1 MLFYNDKKIVDYFY
15 TLTYILNEKI
25 ENIFTQYRLKN
36 LVAAEQEV
44 LSLFEKGFL
53 FDSERNY
60 WLASIYLTQRRYS
73 GDKTWDNQ
81 LAEFEAYFAEPN
93 LLNSFIL
100 SVDWNIFNKNFD
112 IANHILQQA
121 LAKFDDDGENTVKI
135 YAAFSRLY
143 TATNNFKE
151 ALRIAKDGLTLLKNS
166 NVDSE
171 IAAELYQSL
180 VQAYLKSQE
189 YGNLEEYA
197 SILLTLS
204 KQLQDVE
211 KQIVALNNL
220 AIVNSIRND
229 FKTAMGYFIETLE
242 LGKKIAY
249 RQSIANSL
257 INIGTI
263 YAHLQNHDEALKR
276 YLNIITDYEDVLEM
290 NTLAIVYNNV
300 GNINHRKN
308 NTEQAHFY
316 FKKTLELAQKSQYQE
331 MIALALTQIS
341 RTYRLEN
348 NTTEALIFAE
358 EARQLMAD
366 LGDVNGKQINLINL
380 GQLHYDL
387 GDFESA
393 ILLTE
398 QGLNVSIAAED
409 ELNTVKAYELLAT
422 IYAYLKQFEKAYT
435 YQFAYTQLQESIEN
449 EQRNLQALDIEIR
462 YDIREKQ
469 LQIEQLQ
476 RENQYQGQLLEQSK
490 QIEQQNIELTQAN
503 EELQQFAYVVSHD
516 LKEPLRMIASYIQL
530 MLRRLPENLTNTGGD
545 IETYSNFINE
555 GVTRMS
561 LLLDGLLQYATVG
574 EEKEEKE
581 ELDIREIADYATFNL
596 KLLIQE
602 TNAEIHI
609 GEMPILNVLASR
621 FTQIFQNLI
630 SNAIKFR
637 KPDTAPIINITCKKQ
652 DKEYLFSV
660 NDNGIGISSE
670 HLERVFIIFQRL
682 HTRKQ
687 YEGTGIGL
695 SICQKIITRLGGKI
709 WVESERAVG
718 TTFYFTVP
726 IY

>member
-1 MLFYNDKKIVDYFY
+1 V
-15 TLTYILNEKI
+15 
-25 ENIFTQYRLKN
+25 
-36 LVAAEQEV
+36 VAEQEV

-53 FDSERNY
+53 FDSERSY
-60 WLASIYLTQRRYS
+60 WLSSIYLTQRRYS
-73 GDKTWDNQ
+73 GNKVWDTN
-81 LAEFEAYFAEPN
+81 LAEFEVYLDNPN
-93 LLNSFIL
+93 ALHSFIL
-100 SVDWNIFNKNFD
+100 SADWSIFKKDFNT
-112 IANHILQQA
+112 ANHLLQQA
-121 LAKFDDDGENTVKI
+121 LAKFDDAGENTIRI
-135 YAAFSRLY
+135 YATFSRLY
-143 TATNNFKE
+143 TATNNFRE
-151 ALRIAKDGLTLLKNS
+151 ALRIAKDGLALSQNIDIEPEVS
-166 NVDSE
+166 
-171 IAAELYQSL
+171 AELYQSL

-189 YGNLEEYA
+189 YGSLEEYA
-197 SILLTLS
+197 SILLKLS

-220 AIVNSIRND
+220 AIVSSIRND

-276 YLNIITDYEDVLEM
+276 YLNIIADYEDVLEA

-308 NTEQAHFY
+308 NVEQAHFY
-316 FKKTLELAQKSQYQE
+316 FKKTLEVAQKSQYQE

-358 EARQLMAD
+358 ESRQLMAD
-366 LGDVNGKQINLINL
+366 LGDVNGQQINLINL

-398 QGLNVSIAAED
+398 EGLNISIAAED
-409 ELNTVKAYELLAT
+409 ELNTAKSYELLAT
-422 IYAYLKQFEKAYT
+422 IYAYLKNFEKAYT

-469 LQIEQLQ
+469 LLIEQLQ

-530 MLRRLPENLTNTGGD
+530 MLRRLPKELLDSGGD
-545 IETYSNFINE
+545 IATYSNFINE
-555 GVTRMS
+555 GVTRMN

-581 ELDIREIADYATFNL
+581 DLDIREIADYATFNL

-602 TNAEIHI
+602 TNAEINI
-609 GEMPILNVLASR
+609 GKMPVLNVLASR
-621 FTQIFQNLI
+621 FTQIFQNLL

-637 KPDTAPIINITCKKQ
+637 KPDVAPIINISCEKNGR
-652 DKEYLFSV
+652 EYLFKVS
-660 NDNGIGISSE
+660 DNGIGISAE
-670 HLERVFIIFQRL
+670 HRDRVFVIFQRL

-695 SICQKIITRLGGKI
+695 SICQKIIVRLGGKI
-709 WVESERAVG
+709 WVESELGVG
-718 TTFYFTVP
+718 TTFCFTVP
-726 IY
+726 IT

>member
-1 MLFYNDKKIVDYFY
+1 M
-15 TLTYILNEKI
+15 NEAI
-25 ENIFTQYRLKN
+25 ENISTLYRLKN
-36 LVAAEQEV
+36 LAAAEQEV

-53 FDSERNY
+53 FDSERDY
-60 WLASIYLTQRRYS
+60 WLALIYLTQRRYS
-73 GDKTWDNQ
+73 GNVIWDKNLKD
-81 LAEFEAYFAEPN
+81 FKHYFAKPAS
-93 LLNSFIL
+93 LDAFIL
-100 SVDWNIFNKNFD
+100 SADWNIFNKEFD
-112 IANHILQQA
+112 TANHTLQQA
-121 LAKFDDDGENTVKI
+121 LAKFGDEAENTIKI
-135 YAAFSRLY
+135 YAALSRLY
-143 TATNNFKE
+143 TATNNFRE
-151 ALRIAKDGLTLLKNS
+151 ALRIAKDGLFLLKNIEAE
-166 NVDSE
+166 DE
-171 IAAELYQSL
+171 IIAELYQSL
-180 VQAYLKSQE
+180 VQAYLKSQD

-197 SILLTLS
+197 STLLEVS
-204 KQLQDVE
+204 CSLQDVE
-211 KQIVALNNL
+211 KEIVALNNL

-229 FKTAMGYFIETLE
+229 FKTAMGYFIDALE
-242 LGKKIAY
+242 LGRKIAY

-276 YLNIITDYEDVLEM
+276 YLNIIEGYQDVLEI

-300 GNINHRKN
+300 GNINYRKN
-308 NTEQAHFY
+308 DVEQAHFY
-316 FKKTLELAQKSQYQE
+316 FKKTLELAKESQYQE

-341 RTYRLEN
+341 RAYRLEN

-358 EARQLMAD
+358 ESRQLMAD

-398 QGLNVSIAAED
+398 QGLEVSIAAED
-409 ELNTVKAYELLAT
+409 ELNTMKAYELLAT
-422 IYAYLKQFEKAYT
+422 IYAYLKDFEKAYT
-435 YQFAYTQLQESIEN
+435 YQFAYTQLQESVEN
-449 EQRNLQALDIEIR
+449 EQRNLQAVDIEIR

-476 RENQYQGQLLEQSK
+476 RENEYQGQLLEQSK

-530 MLRRLPENLTNTGGD
+530 MLRRLPKEISSDGGD

-555 GVTRMS
+555 GVTRMN

-581 ELDIREIADYATFNL
+581 ALDIKEIAEYATFNL

-602 TNAEIHI
+602 SEAQINI
-609 GEMPILNVLASR
+609 GEMPTLNILASR
-621 FTQIFQNLI
+621 FTQLFQNLI

-637 KPDTAPIINITCKKQ
+637 KPNTTPIINITCEKRK
-652 DKEYLFSV
+652 KEYLFKVS
-660 NDNGIGISSE
+660 DNGIGISAE
-670 HLERVFIIFQRL
+670 HRERVFVIFQRL

-709 WVESERAVG
+709 WVEGEVGLG
-718 TTFYFTVP
+718 TTFCFTVP
-726 IY
+726 R

>member
-1 MLFYNDKKIVDYFY
+1 M
-15 TLTYILNEKI
+15 NEAI

-36 LVAAEQEV
+36 LAVAEQEV
-44 LSLFEKGFL
+44 MSLFEKGFL
-53 FDSERNY
+53 FESERNY
-60 WLASIYLTQRRYS
+60 WLALIYLTQRRYS
-73 GDKTWDNQ
+73 GNIVWDKKLKDFKN
-81 LAEFEAYFAEPN
+81 YFSKPIS
-93 LLNSFIL
+93 LDGFIL
-100 SVDWNIFNKNFD
+100 SADWHIFNKNFD
-112 IANHILQQA
+112 IANHTLQQA
-121 LAKFDDDGENTVKI
+121 LAKFGDDAENTVKI
-135 YAAFSRLY
+135 YAALSRLY

-151 ALRIAKDGLTLLKNS
+151 ALRIAKDALFLLKNIEAE
-166 NVDSE
+166 DE
-171 IAAELYQSL
+171 IIAELYQSL
-180 VQAYLKSQE
+180 VQAYLKSQD

-197 SILLTLS
+197 STLLKIS
-204 KQLQDVE
+204 RSLQDVE
-211 KQIVALNNL
+211 KEIVALNNL

-229 FKTAMGYFIETLE
+229 FKTAMAYFIDALE

-249 RQSIANSL
+249 RQSVANSL

-276 YLNIITDYEDVLEM
+276 YLNIIEDYQDVLEM

-300 GNINHRKN
+300 GNINYRKN
-308 NTEQAHFY
+308 DVEQAHFY
-316 FKKTLELAQKSQYQE
+316 FKKTLELAQKNQYQE

-341 RTYRLEN
+341 RAYRLEN
-348 NTTEALIFAE
+348 NTTEALVFAE
-358 EARQLMAD
+358 ESRQLMFD

-393 ILLTE
+393 ILLTN
-398 QGLNVSIAAED
+398 QGLDISLEADD
-409 ELNTVKAYELLAT
+409 ELNTMKAYELLAT
-422 IYAYLKQFEKAYT
+422 IYAYLKDFEKAYT
-435 YQFAYTQLQESIEN
+435 YQFAYTQLQESVEN
-449 EQRNLQALDIEIR
+449 EQRNLQAVDIEIR

-476 RENQYQGQLLEQSK
+476 RENEYQGQLLEQSK

-530 MLRRLPENLTNTGGD
+530 MLRRLPKELSNDGSD

-555 GVTRMS
+555 GVTRMG

-581 ELDIREIADYATFNL
+581 DFDIKEIAEYATFNL

-602 TNAEIHI
+602 SEAQINI
-609 GEMPILNVLASR
+609 GEMPTLHVLSSR
-621 FTQIFQNLI
+621 FTQLFQNLI

-637 KPDTAPIINITCKKQ
+637 KPNTIPIVNITCEKRKK
-652 DKEYLFSV
+652 DYLFKVS
-660 NDNGIGISSE
+660 DNGIGINKE
-670 HLERVFIIFQRL
+670 HRERVFVIFQRL

-695 SICQKIITRLGGKI
+695 SICQKIITRVGGKI
-709 WVESERAVG
+709 WVEGELGVG
-718 TTFYFTVP
+718 TTFCFTVP
-726 IY
+726 KS

>member
-1 MLFYNDKKIVDYFY
+1 V
-15 TLTYILNEKI
+15 
-25 ENIFTQYRLKN
+25 
-36 LVAAEQEV
+36 VAEQEV

-53 FDSERNY
+53 FDSERSY
-60 WLASIYLTQRRYS
+60 WLSSIYLTQRRYS
-73 GDKTWDNQ
+73 GNKVWDTN
-81 LAEFEAYFAEPN
+81 LAEFEVYLDNPN
-93 LLNSFIL
+93 ALHSFIL
-100 SVDWNIFNKNFD
+100 SADWSIFKKDFNT
-112 IANHILQQA
+112 ANHLLQQA
-121 LAKFDDDGENTVKI
+121 LAKFDDAGENTIRI
-135 YAAFSRLY
+135 YATFSRLY
-143 TATNNFKE
+143 TATNNFRE
-151 ALRIAKDGLTLLKNS
+151 ALRIAKDGLALSQNIDIEPEVS
-166 NVDSE
+166 
-171 IAAELYQSL
+171 AELYQSL

-189 YGNLEEYA
+189 YGSLEEYA
-197 SILLTLS
+197 SILLKLS

-220 AIVNSIRND
+220 AIVSSIRND

-276 YLNIITDYEDVLEM
+276 YLNIIADYEDVLEA

-308 NTEQAHFY
+308 NVEQAHFY
-316 FKKTLELAQKSQYQE
+316 FKKTLEVAQKSQYQE

-358 EARQLMAD
+358 ESRQLMAD
-366 LGDVNGKQINLINL
+366 LGDVNGQQINLINL

-398 QGLNVSIAAED
+398 EGLNISIAAED
-409 ELNTVKAYELLAT
+409 ELNMAKSYELLAT
-422 IYAYLKQFEKAYT
+422 IYAYLKNFEKAYT

-469 LQIEQLQ
+469 LLIEQLQ

-530 MLRRLPENLTNTGGD
+530 MFRRLPKELLDTGGD

-555 GVTRMS
+555 GVTRMN

-581 ELDIREIADYATFNL
+581 DLDIREIADYATFNL

-602 TNAEIHI
+602 TNAEINI
-609 GEMPILNVLASR
+609 GKMPVLNVLASR
-621 FTQIFQNLI
+621 FTQIFQNLL

-637 KPDTAPIINITCKKQ
+637 KPDVAPIINISCEKNG
-652 DKEYLFSV
+652 KEYLFKVS
-660 NDNGIGISSE
+660 DNGIGISAE
-670 HLERVFIIFQRL
+670 HRDRVFVIFQRL

-695 SICQKIITRLGGKI
+695 SICQKIIIRLGGKI
-709 WVESERAVG
+709 WVESELGVG
-718 TTFYFTVP
+718 TTFCFTVP
-726 IY
+726 AV

>member
-1 MLFYNDKKIVDYFY
+1 MKYKLQ
-15 TLTYILNEKI
+15 LNESI
-25 ENIFTQYRLKN
+25 ENISTLYKLKN
-36 LVAAEQEV
+36 LAAAEQEV
-44 LSLFEKGFL
+44 LSLFEKGLL
-53 FDSERNY
+53 FESERNY
-60 WLASIYLTQRRYS
+60 WLALIYLTQRRYS
-73 GDKTWDNQ
+73 GDTVWDKKLKTFKGFFTRSTSLD
-81 LAEFEAYFAEPN
+81 
-93 LLNSFIL
+93 SFIL
-100 SVDWNIFNKNFD
+100 SADWHIFNKDFD
-112 IANHILQQA
+112 AANHTLQQA
-121 LAKFDDDGENTVKI
+121 LAKFGDDAENTVKI
-135 YAAFSRLY
+135 YAALSRLY

-151 ALRIAKDGLTLLKNS
+151 ALRIAKDGLALLKNI
-166 NVDSE
+166 DDAE
-171 IAAELYQSL
+171 IIAELYQSL
-180 VQAYLKSQE
+180 VQAYLKSQD

-197 SILLTLS
+197 STLLKLS
-204 KQLQDVE
+204 QTLQDVE

-229 FKTAMGYFIETLE
+229 FKTAMGYFIDALE
-242 LGKKIAY
+242 LGRKIAY

-276 YLNIITDYEDVLEM
+276 YLNIIDDYQDVLEK

-300 GNINHRKN
+300 GNINYRKN
-308 NTEQAHFY
+308 DVEQAHFY
-316 FKKTLELAQKSQYQE
+316 FKKTLELAQESQYQE

-341 RTYRLEN
+341 RAYRLEN
-348 NTTEALIFAE
+348 NTTDALIFAE
-358 EARQLMAD
+358 ESRQLMVD

-393 ILLTE
+393 ISLTN
-398 QGLNVSIAAED
+398 QGLDISIEAQD
-409 ELNTVKAYELLAT
+409 ELNTMKAYELLAT
-422 IYAYLKQFEKAYT
+422 IYAYLKDFEKAYS
-435 YQFAYTQLQESIEN
+435 YQFAYTQLQESVEN

-469 LQIEQLQ
+469 IQIEQLQ
-476 RENQYQGQLLEQSK
+476 RENEYQGQLLEQSK

-530 MLRRLPENLTNTGGD
+530 MLRRLPKEIVVAD

-555 GVTRMS
+555 GVTRMN

-581 ELDIREIADYATFNL
+581 DFDIKDIAEYATFNL

-602 TNAEIHI
+602 SNAEINI
-609 GEMPILNVLASR
+609 GEMPTLNVLASR

-637 KPDTAPIINITCKKQ
+637 KPDTNPIINITCEKRKK
-652 DKEYLFSV
+652 DYLFKVS
-660 NDNGIGISSE
+660 DNGIGISKE
-670 HLERVFIIFQRL
+670 HRERVFVIFQRL

-695 SICQKIITRLGGKI
+695 SICQKIIVRLGGKI
-709 WVESERAVG
+709 WVEGEVGVG
-718 TTFYFTVP
+718 TTFCFTVP
-726 IY
+726 K